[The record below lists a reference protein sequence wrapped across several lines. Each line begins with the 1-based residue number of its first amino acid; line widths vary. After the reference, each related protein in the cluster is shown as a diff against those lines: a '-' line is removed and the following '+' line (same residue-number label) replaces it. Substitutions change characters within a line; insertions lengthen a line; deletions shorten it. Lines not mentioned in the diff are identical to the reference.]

1 MILQSRTAH
10 PGTKGAERVQRIQT
24 RLLLVVA
31 LLLLVMT
38 LLVLAAL
45 LQFRAMSQLNERFT
59 QQDMQRLLQV
69 QALSLYTEGA
79 GNALLV
85 LLNSPRA
92 QRELEYAAV
101 DERNRRID
109 AISTDLTGMLTDSG
123 QERTLAELQAVR
135 AAYLSSFIKTV
146 ELIEFGEP
154 EAALS
159 TYRTEVQPAIR
170 HMIELSSALLD
181 RERERIASAV
191 RANSDRID
199 MLTAAFCFFA
209 LATVVVSLLAA
220 RRMTRSIAD
229 PLDKMVQAAR
239 RIEAGDFSVPAPAT
253 DIREINQLG
262 SALNAMTEAVATR
275 EAQIERLAFRDP
287 LTDLPNRTFLLS
299 AAMLRPS
306 PDRVFM
312 LMDLAR
318 LKSINET
325 LGVEVGD
332 EVIAQMARRFA
343 ATMAR
348 LIPPSAGPADAAV
361 HTTDTL
367 LARLSG
373 GTLAATFICSSRA
386 AAERLCAELQQD
398 MARPVLCS
406 SHSVDLE
413 VRIGLSG
420 LQSHSQPVA
429 SLLRDAEVA
438 LMAAKRDALPFA
450 WFSPAHEA
458 ARLGH
463 LSLLSDL
470 KQAIREDQ
478 LQMWLQPK
486 VDSHSLDTHGFE
498 ALVRWQH
505 PSRGFISPAEF
516 LPLAEASGAIREVTA
531 WMLRQAVAQL
541 VQWRELQPSWS
552 IAVNLSTR
560 DLLLP
565 QFAEDLQKL
574 MASADLPPAVL
585 RLEIT
590 ESGLMTDPV
599 AALRMLE
606 QLNAMGFGLSIDDF
620 GTGYSSLSYLQRLPV
635 KELKIDRSFV
645 TGLDQSPRGQHLFK
659 AMVDMAHGLGLTVTA
674 EGVETAEERD
684 AALALGCDLIQGYWS
699 GRPQV
704 AGCVVANSVVANSV
718 VARSTAALAE
728 VPLGNLPTV
737 SGQEL

>member
-109 AISTDLTGMLTDSG
+109 AISTDLSGMLTDSG

-135 AAYLSSFIKTV
+135 AAYLGSFIKTV

-170 HMIELSSALLD
+170 HMIELSGALLD

-332 EVIAQMARRFA
+332 EVIAQMAKRFA

-348 LIPPSAGPADAAV
+348 LIPPFSEPEEAV
-361 HTTDTL
+361 RTTATL

-386 AAERLCAELQQD
+386 AAEGLCVELQQG

-420 LQSHSQPVA
+420 LQSQSQPVA

-486 VDSHSLDTHGFE
+486 VDAHSLDTHGFE

-565 QFAEDLQKL
+565 QFAEDLHKL
-574 MASADLPPAVL
+574 MTSADLPPAVL

-645 TGLDQSPRGQHLFK
+645 TGLDQSLRGQHLFK

-684 AALALGCDLIQGYWS
+684 AVLALGCDLIQGYWS
-699 GRPQV
+699 GRPQA
-704 AGCVVANSVVANSV
+704 AGGVVATNV

-737 SGQEL
+737 PGQEL